1 MQTQQ
6 QVELD
11 TLISSLVGI
20 VGAKHVLTDAAEL
33 TFYATDIYAA
43 GKQPRAVVQPAS
55 TEEVVAVAKLA
66 REHGLSLVPR
76 GGGASYTDGY
86 LPTQEHS
93 LLIDTSRMDAI
104 LDLNEEDM
112 YVTVQ
117 TGVPWAK
124 LNEALKPLG
133 LRTPFYGPF
142 SGLHA
147 TVGGGVSQNSVSW
160 GTGTFGVSAESV
172 LGVEVVLAGGELLR
186 TGSWGTQPST
196 PFFRHYGPD
205 LTGLFTGDNGALG
218 IKTAISLRLI
228 RRPAEFIG
236 LSFKFPDFDSMRQA
250 MTAAAK
256 LGINTIN
263 FGLDPTLQQGQLGK
277 TSTSDAMSAA
287 LAVFK
292 TSRNPVDGVAQVARM
307 GLAGKRFL
315 SPENYSCHYIVEGID
330 RASVKASAAAIRK
343 AVAPYGAET
352 ANTIPN
358 IVYAMPFAPFYNVL
372 GPKGERWVPVHC
384 LLPFS
389 RAAGFRRDLEQL
401 YARHADGMRE
411 HKIQYG
417 AMFLTVST
425 NAFLYEP
432 VFYWQ
437 DERNPCI
444 DRMVPADYLAQLP
457 TYPANP
463 QGRALVAQM
472 KQEIIELM
480 HRHGAVHFQI
490 GKLYPYLEDRNAA
503 AEKLLRDIKHAVDP
517 QQGMNPGALGL

>member
-6 QVELD
+6 QVDLD
-11 TLISSLVGI
+11 TLISSLVAI
-20 VGAKHVLTDAAEL
+20 VGADHVLTDAAEL
-33 TFYATDIYAA
+33 AFYATDIYAA

-55 TEEVVAVAKLA
+55 TDEVVALA
-66 REHGLSLVPR
+66 QLAGEHGLSLVPR

-124 LNEALKPLG
+124 LNDALKPLG

-186 TGSWGTQPST
+186 TGSWGTETST

-228 RRPAEFIG
+228 RRPPEFIG
-236 LSFKFPDFDSMRQA
+236 LSFKFPDFDSMHQG

-277 TSTSDAMSAA
+277 TSTSDAMAAA

-292 TSRNPVDGVAQVARM
+292 TSRNPIDGLVQVARM
-307 GLAGKRFL
+307 GMAGKRFL
-315 SPENYSCHYIVEGID
+315 SAQNYSCHYIVEGID
-330 RASVKASAAAIRK
+330 RASVKSSAAAIRN

-358 IVYAMPFAPFYNVL
+358 VVYAMPFAPFYNVL
-372 GPKGERWVPVHC
+372 GPKGERWVPIHC

-389 RAAGFRRDLEQL
+389 RAVPFRRDLEQL
-401 YARHADGMRE
+401 YARHENSMRE

-417 AMFLTVST
+417 AMFLSVST

-432 VFYWQ
+432 VFYWE
-437 DERNPCI
+437 DERNACI

-457 TYPANP
+457 TYPPNP
-463 QGRALVAQM
+463 QGRALVAEM
-472 KQEIIELM
+472 KQEIIDLM
-480 HRHGAVHFQI
+480 HQHGAAHFQI
-490 GKLYPYLEDRNAA
+490 GKLYPYLADRNAA
-503 AEKLLRDIKHAVDP
+503 AVKLLRDIKAAVDP
-517 QQGMNPGALGL
+517 KQGMNPGALGL

>member
-11 TLISSLVGI
+11 TLLSSLVDILGS
-20 VGAKHVLTDAAEL
+20 ANVLTDAAEL
-33 TFYATDIYAA
+33 AFYSTDIYAS
-43 GKQPRAVVQPAS
+43 GERPQAVVRPGS
-55 TEEVVAVAKLA
+55 TEQVIALAKLA
-66 REHGLSLVPR
+66 AEHGLSLVPR

-86 LPTQEHS
+86 LPTEKTS
-93 LLIDTSRMDAI
+93 LVLDTSRMDAI
-104 LDLNEEDM
+104 LDLNAEDM

-117 TGVPWAK
+117 AGVPWAK
-124 LNEALKPLG
+124 LNDALQPLG

-160 GTGTFGVSAESV
+160 GSGTFGVSAESV
-172 LGVEVVLAGGELLR
+172 LGVEVVLSGGELLR
-186 TGSWGTQPST
+186 TGSWGTENST

-205 LTGLFTGDNGALG
+205 LTGLFTGDAGALG

-228 RRPAEFIG
+228 RRPPEFIG
-236 LSFKFPDFDSMRQA
+236 LSFKFPDFDSMQQA

-263 FGLDPTLQQGQLGK
+263 FGLDPKLQQGQLGK
-277 TSTSDAMSAA
+277 TSSSDAMAAA

-292 TSRNPVDGVAQVARM
+292 SSRNPLDGLVQVVRM

-315 SPENYSCHYIVEGID
+315 SAENYSCHYIVEGVD

-343 AVAPYGAET
+343 AVAPWGAET
-352 ANTIPN
+352 ANTIPKV
-358 IVYAMPFAPFYNVL
+358 VYAMPFAPFYNVL
-372 GPKGERWVPVHC
+372 GPKGERWVPIHC

-389 RAAGFRRDLEQL
+389 RAVPFRRDLEQL
-401 YARHADGMRE
+401 YASYAERMKQ
-411 HKIQYG
+411 HKVEYG

-432 VFYWQ
+432 VFYWEEQ
-437 DERNPCI
+437 RNVCI
-444 DRMVPADYLAQLP
+444 ERMVPADYLAQLP

-463 QGRALVAQM
+463 EGSALVAEM
-472 KQEIIELM
+472 KQAIIELM
-480 HRHGAVHFQI
+480 HRHGAAHFQI
-490 GKLYPYLEDRNAA
+490 GKLYPYLVDRNAA
-503 AEKLLRDIKHAVDP
+503 AEKLLRAIKGSVDP
-517 QQGMNPGALGL
+517 DRRMNPGALGL